1 MANQLSNRIIA
12 QNRKAR
18 HDYHIEESFEAGIM
32 LQGTEVKSLRVGQ
45 VSIADSFAG
54 SIGDEIFL
62 LHAHIPEYEK
72 AHILFNHESRRPR
85 KLLLHRKQVNKLL
98 GKIKTKGY
106 TLVPLSIYFNEKN
119 KVKVELA
126 LAKGKQ
132 LFDKRASIKER
143 EWKVE
148 KARTLREK

>member
-1 MANQLSNRIIA
+1 MNSPNNRLIA

-18 HDYHIEESFEAGIM
+18 YEYHIEDTLEVGIM
-32 LQGTEVKSLRVGQ
+32 LQGTEVKSIRAGK
-45 VSIADSFAG
+45 VSINECFATN
-54 SIGDEIFL
+54 IDDELFL
-62 LHAHIPEYEK
+62 FHSHIPEYEK
-72 AHILFNHESRRPR
+72 ATKMFNHESKRPR
-85 KLLLHRKQVNKLL
+85 KLLLHRGELKKLL

-106 TLVPLSIYFNEKN
+106 TLVPLSLYFNNRN

-143 EWKVE
+143 EWKRE
-148 KARTLREK
+148 KSRTLREK